1 MRQPVPTGSVCKEL
15 GHMYSQPLVENR
27 SNAETYLSWTT
38 ASVSYDIKIKALPKD
53 GIMSKHA

>member
-1 MRQPVPTGSVCKEL
+1 MLEL
-15 GHMYSQPLVENR
+15 GHMCSQPSVENR
-27 SNAETYLSWTT
+27 SNTEMYLSWTA